1 MKFLKNNKNK
11 IIIILAVLAAVGV
24 IAGYGYYS
32 HVNQPAFVSYEQ
44 YKNDLIN
51 GRIDTIYYD
60 SSKNTMEYTLLNDTT
75 KNMSFE
81 KRQKHHYKKSEYRR
95 TDFVGGE
102 DFRENILKYGAH
114 VVERERIKL
123 EHIISFVGIG
133 ISFTMLIIFRRMTNG
148 TDSTDKGNR
157 KEPLSEVRFEEVIG
171 HEEIVEDLRQ
181 MVQYMKNSKEIK
193 ERHAR
198 VPKGVLLVGP
208 PGTGKTMLAKAM
220 ATEADVPFLYREA
233 SSFID
238 RFVGVGPRNIRQLFK
253 EARKKAPCIVFIDEI
268 DAVANDRNLEN
279 NSEDRRTVNALLTE
293 LDGFDSEDQILV
305 IGATNSEAT
314 LDPAVTRAGR
324 FDRKI
329 QINPPRDVKTRK
341 ELLEH
346 YLRNVKVEEGLNLKI
361 IAREI
366 GGFTGADIAAVVNE
380 AILIS
385 VANKDDEVKREH
397 LEEAI
402 DKHLLQGNHLK
413 KEQLEEDRKLIAYHE
428 AGHAVMSHLLHRR
441 IARINIESNT
451 SGVGGFVLQED
462 TESCFQTKREMEE
475 QIYICYAGRISEE
488 IFFGRENCT
497 NGAANDIENATKMLR
512 QYIVQYGFSDTFGMN
527 NLDILQGQGNLFEN
541 EAVLRDVIET
551 SKKMEDG
558 TRRHLEENKEKISRL
573 AEALLEQDTLSGDEV
588 EQLMKC

>member
-1 MKFLKNNKNK
+1 MKFVKDNMKK
-11 IIIILAVLAAVGV
+11 IAIIVAVLAVIGV
-24 IAGYGYYS
+24 FGGYQYFS
-32 HVNQPAFVSYEQ
+32 HINQSAFVSYEQ
-44 YKNDLIN
+44 YKVDLIN

-75 KNMSFE
+75 EKMSFE
-81 KRQKHHYKKSEYRR
+81 ERQKYHYRKSEYRR

-102 DFRENILKYGAH
+102 NFRENTLKYGVH
-114 VVERERIKL
+114 IVERKGLKVETILSLMGLCTSIVMLVLFRKL
-123 EHIISFVGIG
+123 TSGNDG
-133 ISFTMLIIFRRMTNG
+133 A
-148 TDSTDKGNR
+148 DKGKK
-157 KEPLSEVRFEEVIG
+157 KEPLSEVRFDDVIG
-171 HEEIVEDLRQ
+171 HDEIVEDLQQ
-181 MVQYMKNSKEIK
+181 MVRYMKNSKDIK
-193 ERHAR
+193 ERHGR
-198 VPKGVLLVGP
+198 IPKGVLLVGP

-293 LDGFDSEDQILV
+293 LDGFDSEHQILV
-305 IGATNSEAT
+305 IGATNSEST

-329 QINPPRDVKTRK
+329 QINPPRDAKIRK
-341 ELLEH
+341 KLLEH
-346 YLRNVKVEEGLNLKI
+346 YLKNVKVEEDLDLKI

-385 VANKDDEVKREH
+385 VANREDEVKREH
-397 LEEAI
+397 IEEAI

-428 AGHAVMSHLLHRR
+428 AGHAVMSHLFQRR

-512 QYIVQYGFSDTFGMN
+512 QYIVKYGFSDTFGMN
-527 NLDILQGQGNLFEN
+527 NLDILQGQGNLFDN
-541 EAVLRDVIET
+541 ETVLREVIET
-551 SKKMEDG
+551 SKRMEKC
-558 TRRHLEENKEKISRL
+558 TRMHLEKNKEKIRRL
-573 AEALLEQDTLSGDEV
+573 AESLLEQDTLSGDEV
-588 EQLMKC
+588 EQLMER